1 MNGKRTDKKD
11 NEWIDVCMRRNV
23 LGFVVASF
31 AEGGISPSFVLPDN
45 MIV

>member
-1 MNGKRTDKKD
+1 MEKERIKKD

-23 LGFVVASF
+23 LGFVVASL
-31 AEGGISPSFVLPDN
+31 AEDGISPSFVFPDN